1 MSNEKLLLSS
11 EQGIATLFANMM
23 SNKLV
28 IYNKQGD
35 GYLYDEEIMKYYKK
49 LKCVLVDM
57 IPTVLIPIIDE
68 VIYNIKEDL
77 DYDDE
82 YSLKKTKDLKNIK
95 FTLQTLRGCQ
105 TIYKTAIPKLLNTNF
120 KKNIETPICKKETIK
135 YKDEDYTQTI
145 LKFIK
150 EKCIES
156 PVNKEKYKV
165 QPQVLYNAYKEY
177 CENNNITE
185 TNINKFGIFIS
196 NKFGKNKQLRLN
208 GKHVRFYFGIELL

>member
-1 MSNEKLLLSS
+1 MSNEKLLLSG
-11 EQGIATLFANMM
+11 EQGIATLFANIM

-35 GYLYDEEIMKYYKK
+35 GYLYDEELMKYDKK

-95 FTLQTLRGCQ
+95 LTLQTLRGCQ

-120 KKNIETPICKKETIK
+120 KLPEISLLYKKNEAIIK
-135 YKDEDYTQTI
+135 EDYTQTI
-145 LKFIK
+145 SNFIRD
-150 EKCIES
+150 KCIDN
-156 PVNKEKYKV
+156 NKDYKV
-165 QPQVLYNAYKEY
+165 QPQVLYDAYKNYCKEINVEY
-177 CENNNITE
+177 VSIKLFGLYIKSKYGDKKKIQEN
-185 TNINKFGIFIS
+185 GS
-196 NKFGKNKQLRLN
+196 RLF
-208 GKHVRFYFGIELL
+208 FYMGLKIL

>member
-1 MSNEKLLLSS
+1 MSNEKLLMSGD
-11 EQGIATLFANMM
+11 QGIATLFANMM
-23 SNKLV
+23 FNKLV

-35 GYLYDEEIMKYYKK
+35 GYLYNEELMKYDKK

-120 KKNIETPICKKETIK
+120 KLPEISILYNKNEPIIK
-135 YKDEDYTQTI
+135 EDYTQTI
-145 LKFIK
+145 SNFIK
-150 EKCIES
+150 EKCIDN
-156 PVNKEKYKV
+156 NKDYKV
-165 QPQVLYNAYKEY
+165 QPQLLYDAYKDYCKEINVEY
-177 CENNNITE
+177 VSIKLFGLFIKSKYGDKKYIQEN
-185 TNINKFGIFIS
+185 GS
-196 NKFGKNKQLRLN
+196 RL
-208 GKHVRFYFGIELL
+208 FYYVGLKKL

>member
-1 MSNEKLLLSS
+1 MSNEKLLLSG

-23 SNKLV
+23 FNKLV

-35 GYLYDEEIMKYYKK
+35 GYLYDEEIMKYDKK

-57 IPTVLIPIIDE
+57 IPTILIPIIDE

-105 TIYKTAIPKLLNTNF
+105 TIYKTAIPKLLNTKF
-120 KKNIETPICKKETIK
+120 KLPEISILYNKNEPIIK
-135 YKDEDYTQTI
+135 EDYTQTI
-145 LKFIK
+145 SNFIK
-150 EKCIES
+150 EKCIDN
-156 PVNKEKYKV
+156 NKDYKV
-165 QPQVLYNAYKEY
+165 QPQLLYDAYKDYCKEINVEY
-177 CENNNITE
+177 VSIKLFGLFIKSKYGDKKKIQEN
-185 TNINKFGIFIS
+185 GS
-196 NKFGKNKQLRLN
+196 RLF
-208 GKHVRFYFGIELL
+208 FYIGLKIL

>member
-1 MSNEKLLLSS
+1 MCNEKLLLSG

-23 SNKLV
+23 FNKLV

-35 GYLYDEEIMKYYKK
+35 GYLYDEELMKYDKK

-95 FTLQTLRGCQ
+95 LTLQTLRGCQ

-120 KKNIETPICKKETIK
+120 KLPEQLRYSKNKEVIIK
-135 YKDEDYTQTI
+135 EDYTQTI
-145 LKFIK
+145 SNFIK
-150 EKCIES
+150 EKCIGN
-156 PVNKEKYKV
+156 NKDYKV
-165 QPQVLYNAYKEY
+165 QPQRLYDAYKDYCREINVEY
-177 CENNNITE
+177 VSIKLFGLYIKSKYGDKKYIQEN
-185 TNINKFGIFIS
+185 GS
-196 NKFGKNKQLRLN
+196 RL
-208 GKHVRFYFGIELL
+208 FYYVGLKIL

>member
-1 MSNEKLLLSS
+1 MCNEKLLLSG

-23 SNKLV
+23 FNKLV

-35 GYLYDEEIMKYYKK
+35 GYLHDEELMKYDKK

-95 FTLQTLRGCQ
+95 LTLQKLRGCQ

-120 KKNIETPICKKETIK
+120 KLPEQLGYSKKKELKIN
-135 YKDEDYTQTI
+135 DDYSQNI
-145 LKFIK
+145 LNFIK

-156 PVNKEKYKV
+156 NDKDCNV
-165 QPQVLYNAYKEY
+165 QPQVLYDAYKEY
-177 CENNNITE
+177 CKKVNINE
-185 TNINKFGIFIS
+185 TNINKFGTFIS
-196 NKFGKNKQLRLN
+196 NKFGDNKQLRIN
-208 GKHVRFYFGIELL
+208 GKRIRFYFGIKLL